1 MTSIRRRLL
10 GGLLAVVLCAGL
22 LAAFAVFVQAR
33 REASDLF
40 DYQLKQ
46 MALSLRDQ
54 TFNPFAA
61 AAPPDIAENF
71 DFVIQVWS
79 TDGVRL
85 YYSQPHPELPN
96 RARLGYETVTTPE
109 GQWRVFS
116 LQQRGL
122 TFQVAQPMRVR
133 NELAAT
139 AAFRTLTPFLL
150 LLPVLG
156 LLVWFTVGHGL
167 RPLEAMA
174 SAVKA
179 RTPKALQPL
188 PDSGVPAE
196 IQPLVAAL
204 NDLLRQL
211 DRTLGAQRQFVAD
224 AAHELRTPLTALR
237 LQIQLAQRAATAE
250 ERVAAF
256 VTVEQG
262 LTRSAHLIDQLLT
275 LARQEPDVTEPP
287 AGDVDLND
295 LARQVIAEHTLLAS
309 SKTIDLG
316 MGRDEPV
323 AVSGDRDG
331 LHIMLRNLVDNAV
344 RYTPAGGKIDVSVF
358 SEVQGRVLE
367 VTDSGPG
374 ISRAERARVF
384 DRFYRGAGQEVSG
397 SGLGLAIVS
406 NIAERHHARV
416 ILADGPG
423 GGGLAARVI
432 FPVADPAFPSAA
444 SNSATSFGSS

>member
-1 MTSIRRRLL
+1 MTSIRQRLL
-10 GGLLAVVLCAGL
+10 VGLLAVVLCGGL
-22 LAAFAVFVQAR
+22 IAAFGVYLQAR
-33 REASDLF
+33 REANELF
-40 DYQLKQ
+40 DYQLRQ

-54 TFNPFAA
+54 AFDPFAA
-61 AAPPDIAENF
+61 AAPPDIGADF
-71 DFVIQVWS
+71 DFVIQVWGR
-79 TDGVRL
+79 DGVRL
-85 YYSQPHPELPN
+85 YYSHPHPGLPN
-96 RARLGYETVTTPE
+96 RARLGYETVAAPD

-150 LLPVLG
+150 LLPALG

-167 RPLEAMA
+167 RPLDAMA
-174 SAVKA
+174 RAVKA
-179 RTPKALQPL
+179 RTPTALQPL
-188 PDSGVPAE
+188 PDSGVPLE

-204 NDLLRQL
+204 NDLLRRL

-224 AAHELRTPLTALR
+224 AAHELRTPLTALG
-237 LQIQLAQRAATAE
+237 LQIQLAERAATAE
-250 ERVAAF
+250 ERAAAF
-256 VTVEQG
+256 ATVKQG
-262 LTRSAHLIDQLLT
+262 LTRAAHLIDQLLT

-287 AGDVDLND
+287 AGNVDLNE
-295 LARQVIAEHTLLAS
+295 LARQVIAEHMLLAA
-309 SKTIDLG
+309 SKSIDLG
-316 MGRDEPV
+316 MGRGE
-323 AVSGDRDG
+323 AATVSGDRDG

-358 SEVQGRVLE
+358 AGPEGPVLE

-374 ISRAERARVF
+374 IAPADRARVF

-397 SGLGLAIVS
+397 SGLGLAIVN

-416 ILADGPG
+416 VLAEGPG
-423 GGGLAARVI
+423 GRGLAASVV
-432 FPVADPAFPSAA
+432 FPR
-444 SNSATSFGSS
+444 